1 MTSCGRRSRRLA
13 LTALCT
19 SAVAWTWKSSR
30 TRQNLSGG
38 QRQRLALA
46 RALLHDT
53 PAYVFDE
60 ATSNAD
66 AESEEQVMAAVREL
80 SRERAVLVISL
91 RLANVVDTARIMWRM
106 LGFVKPLAG
115 VMVVSVVLWRRGLLD
130 GLDARSRE
138 LVGAEREV
146 RQAGAR
152 GSSAVSAVIL
162 LATIAELALGAQ
174 LVSAGSAT
182 PEATVLATVFVLSS
196 FGPFAALANLGAT
209 LQGTL
214 ASGARVLEILDE
226 KPQVDEVENGVVVT
240 FSDASAQHVDFSYGA
255 EKVLSDVSVRIPAGR
270 IVGISGRSGS
280 GKSTLA
286 RLLMRFWDV
295 DQGRKASIHDFIES
309 LPGGYDTM
317 VGELG
322 GTISSGERQRLGL
335 ARAFLHDAPFLL
347 LDEPTSNLDSLNEGQ
362 VLRSLDEERGRRA
375 PDPGGGE
382 LEVLSQPGP
391 GVTVNSRDLAVR
403 HW

>member
-1 MTSCGRRSRRLA
+1 MAIVGAAFLWQLAPAFALVALVAWVLVGIAVPLSVSRGSGDAGRRQRDLA
-13 LTALCT
+13 G
-19 SAVAWTWKSSR
+19 S
-30 TRQNLSGG
+30 LSG
-38 QRQRLALA
+38 
-46 RALLHDT
+46 
-53 PAYVFDE
+53 YVLDG
-60 ATSNAD
+60 
-66 AESEEQVMAAVREL
+66 L
-80 SRERAVLVISL
+80 
-91 RLANVVDTARIMWRM
+91 
-106 LGFVKPLAG
+106 
-115 VMVVSVVLWRRGLLD
+115 RGLGEVLQFGAGAARLD

-138 LVGAEREV
+138 LVEAEREV

-174 LVSAGSAT
+174 LVSAGDAT

-214 ASGARVLEILDE
+214 ASGARVLEILYE

-240 FSDASAQHVDFSYGA
+240 FSDASAEHVDFSYGA

-270 IVGISGRSGS
+270 IVGISGRSGP

-295 DQGRKASIHDFIES
+295 DQGRIALSGTDVREIRTASLRDAGALIEQDTSLFHDSIRDSLLIAKPTATQAELEEACRKASIRDFIEG
-309 LPGGYDTM
+309 LPEGYETM

-322 GTISSGERQRLGL
+322 GTLSSGERQRLGL

-375 PDPGGGE
+375 ALLVSHRASTMTVAD
-382 LEVLSQPGP
+382 EVHSMDSGR
-391 GVTVNSRDLAVR
+391 VS
-403 HW
+403 